1 MNNEE
6 KNIQAEQPEEVKKPT
21 FADWWKKLATGAK
34 AGIIAAL
41 SLIVIV
47 PIVLVIALG
56 GNGDNDGNGDGGDG
70 DKTIEVTVVDTDG
83 NPVEGVEVQF
93 MTAAMPLPQKPKT
106 DANGKVTTDNKDVIK
121 VKVTEI
127 PDDVYTY
134 SKLKEEQEIPSDG
147 KLTITL
153 EKLPEWVVKVVDQDD
168 NGVEGV
174 MVQICDTSCRMA
186 IPTDENGVAIFIEP
200 ASDFHAL
207 INRIPEGYTE
217 DAESADGFDD
227 VLEKPYY
234 NFDGNTVVIVITKT
248 AE

>member
-56 GNGDNDGNGDGGDG
+56 GNGDNGGNGDGGNGGDG
-70 DKTIEVTVVDTDG
+70 DKSIVVTVVDEDG
-83 NPVEGVEVQF
+83 NAIEGVELRF
-93 MTAAMPLPQKPKT
+93 IKGTTPLPKTTT
-106 DANGKVTTDNKDVIK
+106 DANGKATTTNKDVTK
-121 VKVTEI
+121 VKITKI
-127 PDDVYTY
+127 PRGFTY
-134 SKLKEEQEIPSDG
+134 SKLEEEQEIPADG

-153 EKLPEWVVKVVDQDD
+153 EKYPEWVIKVVDQDN

-174 MVQICDTSCRMA
+174 EVTMCVAEGDNAVCMTPI
-186 IPTDENGVAIFIEP
+186 ITDENGCAVYSAAPGEYK
-200 ASDFHAL
+200 AK
-207 INRIPEGYTE
+207 INSPVDGY
-217 DAESADGFDD
+217 DGT
-227 VLEKPYY
+227 VVGEYY
-234 NFDGNTVVIVITKT
+234 YFDGYEVVIKITKI